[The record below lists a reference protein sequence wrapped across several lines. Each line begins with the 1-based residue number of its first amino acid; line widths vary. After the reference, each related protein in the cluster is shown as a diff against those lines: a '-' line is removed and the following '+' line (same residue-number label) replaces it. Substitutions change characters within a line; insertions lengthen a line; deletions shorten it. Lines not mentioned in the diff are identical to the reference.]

1 MPDQSSTELE
11 KAEAIAS
18 ILIRRLIDCIPEQ
31 VADYQSVLV
40 DFAADILLVDFWCY
54 GAGALHDLGG
64 PVWASLGINIIF
76 TLSPESPPIGS
87 GAQPSMTFLG
97 RTLNRVKHVMGNF
110 FFLSTITPF
119 LNIEREKLGLPPLPR
134 NGFHDNAV
142 SKYLHI
148 MPTTTAFEFPGK
160 FPPNVH
166 FVGPLFSMP
175 IQAFEPPA
183 WWDEITIK
191 KGEKKV
197 VHVTQGQLP
206 TVDVGKLILP
216 TIKALAGMP
225 NIILLVTTPDPESAL
240 AGVNVP
246 ENVRVAAFVRHV
258 ELLKYVD
265 LMITHAGIDGVLAA
279 LTFGIPLVCA
289 GTSTTAGDVI
299 AKAVWT
305 GAGIDLGTDS
315 PSEAMIQDAVTKGLQ
330 ETKYRECALRVKAD
344 FEKHRSDVEACNL
357 LEQLGRSKK
366 DGLHVSSREY
376 PLEKKVRI

>member
-1 MPDQSSTELE
+1 
-11 KAEAIAS
+11 
-18 ILIRRLIDCIPEQ
+18 
-31 VADYQSVLV
+31 
-40 DFAADILLVDFWCY
+40 
-54 GAGALHDLGG
+54 
-64 PVWASLGINIIF
+64 
-76 TLSPESPPIGS
+76 
-87 GAQPSMTFLG
+87 
-97 RTLNRVKHVMGNF
+97 
-110 FFLSTITPF
+110 
-119 LNIEREKLGLPPLPR
+119 LPPLPS

-160 FPPNVH
+160 FPPYAH

-175 IQAFEPPA
+175 IKAFEPPA

-191 KGEKKV
+191 KGVKKV
-197 VHVTQGQLP
+197 VHVTQGQLS
-206 TVDVGKLILP
+206 TVSVGNLILP

-225 NIILLVTTPDPESAL
+225 NIFLVVTTPDPESAL

-265 LMITHAGIDGVLAA
+265 LMITHGGIDGVLAA

-289 GTSTTAGDVI
+289 GESTPGVDVI
-299 AKAVWT
+299 PKVVWT

-315 PSEAMIQDAVTKGLQ
+315 PSEAKILDAVTKGLQ
-330 ETKYRECALRVKAD
+330 EKRYRERALRVKAD
-344 FEKHRSDVEACNL
+344 FEKHRSDVEACDL

-366 DGLHVSSREY
+366 VGSRVSSREY
-376 PLEKKVRI
+376 PPEKKV